1 MTTRNPTLVTGAS
14 GCIGS
19 WTIRQ
24 LLAEG
29 APVIALDLRRD
40 DRRLRLLVDEAQL
53 EQITWVEVDI
63 SDRVSVQRALER
75 HVGCSVIHLAALQAP
90 FCRAD
95 PPLGAAVNVVGTV
108 NLLDGLAARNE
119 KLPFIYASSIAA
131 ATQDGESHP
140 ATVYGVYKLA
150 CEGAADYFWREH
162 GLSSI
167 GLRPHTVY
175 GPGRDQGVTSAPT
188 SAMLAASRGSEFEIP
203 FTGAVTMQ
211 YAPDIAAAFIAA
223 SRASDF
229 EGAGVFD
236 IPGVTVGVSEIVE
249 TIAAVAP
256 GASVRA
262 SGSPL
267 PFPAAVHPSPDAPA
281 GLNNAPTPLPEG
293 VRETIE
299 CFRDLEARGQTVVAS
314 SPGAG
319 IGVLRNPVSDAPAGA

>member
-1 MTTRNPTLVTGAS
+1 MNMRNATLVTGAS

-29 APVIALDLRRD
+29 VSVVALDLRRD
-40 DRRLRLLVDEAQL
+40 ERRLRLLVDETEL
-53 EQITWVEVDI
+53 EQIAWVEVDI
-63 SDRVSVQRALER
+63 ADRVALQRALEQ
-75 HVGCSVIHLAALQAP
+75 HAACSVIHLAALQAP

-108 NLLDGLAARNE
+108 NLLDAFAARDGQS
-119 KLPFIYASSIAA
+119 LPFVYASSIAA
-131 ATQDGESHP
+131 ATEAGESHP
-140 ATVYGVYKLA
+140 STVYGVYKLA

-188 SAMLAASRGSEFEIP
+188 SAMLAAARGTEFEIP
-203 FTGAVTMQ
+203 FTGEVTMQ

-236 IPGVTVGVSEIVE
+236 LPGATVGVGEIVE

-256 GASVRA
+256 GASIHA
-262 SGSPL
+262 SGAPL
-267 PFPAAVHPSPDAPA
+267 PFAAAVHPSSDAPA
-281 GLNNAPTPLPEG
+281 GLNTAPTPLLQG
-293 VRETIE
+293 VRKTIDF
-299 CFRDLEARGQTVVAS
+299 FRDLEARGQAIV
-314 SPGAG
+314 PG
-319 IGVLRNPVSDAPAGA
+319 S